1 MIYLFL
7 LIGDKI
13 LKYFLLIT
21 SRNFLINEG
30 MFFGIN
36 TSQLVILFI
45 SLLIIVILYVFK
57 KRFGVGY
64 TGLNIIICGI
74 TMNISDRF
82 LWGGVI
88 DYIRFYNILS
98 FNLADIIILIGM
110 LAVIYFYISQ
120 NAKLSI
126 RSQR

>member
-13 LKYFLLIT
+13 IKYFLFIT

-36 TSQLVILFI
+36 TSQLVTLFI
-45 SLLIIVILYVFK
+45 SLLIIGILYVFK
-57 KRFGVGY
+57 KRFGVRH

-88 DYIRFYNILS
+88 DYIKFYNILS

-110 LAVIYFYISQ
+110 LAVIYSYISQ

-126 RSQR
+126 GSQK